1 MKNQEE
7 KQKIKKFTDLKVW
20 QESRKLVKTIYSLTY
35 LFPKEELY
43 GITSQIRRS
52 AVSISS
58 NIAEGFKRDTMKDK
72 IHFYVMAHGSLT
84 ELQNQLILSNDLD
97 FVNGRHY
104 DDTMLL
110 TERVDK
116 MLSGL
121 IRASKERL

>member
-1 MKNQEE
+1 MNEE
-7 KQKIKKFTDLKVW
+7 TQKIKKFTDLKAW
-20 QESRKLVKTIYSLTY
+20 QESRMLVKNVYRLTY

-43 GITSQIRRS
+43 GMTNQVRRS
-52 AVSISS
+52 CVSVTS

-84 ELQNQLILSNDLD
+84 EVQNQLILSSDLQYIEGSHFED
-97 FVNGRHY
+97 IMH
-104 DDTMLL
+104 L

-116 MLSGL
+116 LLSGL